1 MLTSMILSAGD
12 CLSDECHRANAKWWF
27 DLDTGEDVRTWPKKQ
42 LNLWIM
48 SKLALIHSEVS
59 EAVEGLRKG
68 VNDDHL
74 TDLPMFDVELA
85 DAAIRIF
92 DLAGGL
98 GINLGEVIAR
108 KMIYNAQRADH
119 KIENRKAAGGKSI

>member
-1 MLTSMILSAGD
+1 MLTSMIRAAGD
-12 CLSDECHRANAKWWF
+12 ALADECHRANAKWWI

-42 LNLWIM
+42 LNLWVM

-68 VNDDHL
+68 LNDDHL
-74 TDLPMFDVELA
+74 PDLPMFDVELA

-98 GINLGEVIAR
+98 GIDMGDVIAR
-108 KMIYNAQRADH
+108 KMIYNAERADH